1 MTQRDNP
8 NKRIQRRRYRRIR
21 RDDELIDALLA
32 DTQNTDPVLREQ
44 LEQMK
49 RERDQA
55 AFYEAEQ
62 KRQMQDGAGYGI
74 IDPVTGMAT
83 QHGGTLSDSA
93 KSVVQYLVLTY
104 GLPAVNNWLR
114 VHFAWPPRP
123 AAAGN
128 SFIVMAVISVS

>member
-32 DTQNTDPVLREQ
+32 DTQNKDPVLREQ

-55 AFYEAEQ
+55 AFYA
-62 KRQMQDGAGYGI
+62 RWPGAS
-74 IDPVTGMAT
+74 PSRE
-83 QHGGTLSDSA
+83 H
-93 KSVVQYLVLTY
+93 
-104 GLPAVNNWLR
+104 PP
-114 VHFAWPPRP
+114 PPRCLP
-123 AAAGN
+123 RLALP
-128 SFIVMAVISVS
+128 